1 MKLSLSLFFLSG
13 ILFMQAGVGQNAD
26 QCEPDGSIQFV
37 CGPISPE
44 DLIAIPESS
53 WVIASGMEDEGYLY
67 LVDVNDFVATTLFP
81 TQSSVPRHDRATYG
95 SCPGPVSGQF
105 RPHGISLRPGSN
117 GIHTLYVVRHGE
129 REAIEVFEVNASD
142 PSPSLT
148 WIGCVV
154 APESA
159 SLNSVVALPEGGFAV
174 TNFRMPAG
182 ELWEWHADSDW
193 VPVPGSETS
202 GPNGIEVSPDG
213 RWFYIGG
220 WGTRS
225 LIRLSRGASPVQL
238 DTVDVGHHVD
248 NVRWGPNGSLFAAG
262 HLGPMQSS
270 IGQCMG
276 QRQCEGVTTRVTQVD
291 PQNLTAREIVRYPSN
306 DLLILGTVAIQVGQE
321 LWVGGIA
328 GGERIA
334 RFPVASGQ

>member
-1 MKLSLSLFFLSG
+1 MKLSTSLLFL
-13 ILFMQAGVGQNAD
+13 AGVLYMQTGMGQNAGG
-26 QCEPDGSIQFV
+26 CEPDGNVQFV
-37 CGPISPE
+37 CGPVSPE
-44 DLIAIPESS
+44 DLIAIPESP
-53 WVIASGMEDEGYLY
+53 WIVASGMEDDGYLY
-67 LVDVNDFVATTLFP
+67 LVNVNDHDSTTLFP
-81 TQSSVPRHDRATYG
+81 VASSVPRHDRATYG

-117 GIHTLYVVRHGE
+117 GMHTLYVVRHGE
-129 REAIEVFEVNASD
+129 REAIEVFEVDASVQ
-142 PSPSLT
+142 SPTLT

-154 APESA
+154 APESV

-174 TNFRMPAG
+174 TNFRMPVG
-182 ELWEWHADSDW
+182 ELWEWHAASDW
-193 VPVPGSETS
+193 ARVPGSETS

-225 LIRLSRGASPVQL
+225 LIRLSRGVSPVQS
-238 DTVDVGHHVD
+238 DAVDVGHHVD
-248 NVRWGPNGSLFAAG
+248 NVRWGPDGSLFAAG
-262 HLGPMQSS
+262 HLGATQSA

-276 QRQCEGVTTRVTQVD
+276 QGQCESVTSRVTEVD

-321 LWVGGIA
+321 VWVGGIA

-334 RFPVASGQ
+334 RFPAASAR